1 MSHNQALI
9 RAQRQPILS
18 GHYLSRSLIRQA
30 RLSSEVV
37 GALPQIL
44 GFSSRP
50 SSRDRGFNQRGNGSA
65 FSAGGADKPPALA
78 TSICHERLS
87 GANKRNSQIPSVI
100 NGQVKS
106 QHSPKSF
113 SYSNL
118 CLTQPF
124 SGTQTYWNTICGAN
138 SLPIPPRTADRFG
151 PLMVT
156 VRPGENRSPNLI
168 VGDQRCPI
176 TKHSFAPNAN
186 RF

>member
-1 MSHNQALI
+1 MINDVPST
-9 RAQRQPILS
+9 
-18 GHYLSRSLIRQA
+18 
-30 RLSSEVV
+30 V
-37 GALPQIL
+37 ALPRPTPTVPGRPQTSAL
-44 GFSSRP
+44 DVPHSTHFSRRRWRASSTSRNYSHP
-50 SSRDRGFNQRGNGSA
+50 SPHDRGFNQRGNGSA
-65 FSAGGADKPPALA
+65 FSAGGADKPLALA

-87 GANKRNSQIPSVI
+87 GANKRNSQIPSVF

-106 QHSPKSF
+106 QPSPKSF

-156 VRPGENRSPNLI
+156 VRRMKTQVPFRIRQTSH
-168 VGDQRCPI
+168 RY
-176 TKHSFAPNAN
+176 
-186 RF
+186 